1 MLYYSHFVVESSL
14 TTFRFLTDLQLLYL
28 DAVDNFLN
36 YGSLDRRPFE
46 HGAVDHGLLD
56 RDPVDHALLNPE
68 PLDLEPRGL
77 EPLDSEPLDLK
88 PLNLEPVGLEP
99 IGLEPIGG
107 PEPLDQGPIDHPPAS
122 VPAPIDQDNFAPAVM
137 AAAVMPVMSEP
148 RLALIDGGKI
158 DGGKSDSLD
167 GPSNEGEL
175 EPIQNGRTDAQA
187 SDRPDV
193 QDGRQ
198 QNRQET
204 ANRENGWINKTA
216 ATVVAVA
223 AGAAL
228 FETALLPGLALGVA
242 AIAAPKYV
250 SRLARAI
257 TPMFK
262 STIRATYQLA
272 KKPGE
277 AFAEAQHQIN
287 DIIAEVRAEDASHA
301 GIRAVEVL
309 RAAA

>member
-28 DAVDNFLN
+28 AAVDNFLN

-68 PLDLEPRGL
+68 PLDLELRGLETRGL

-88 PLNLEPVGLEP
+88 PLGLES
-99 IGLEPIGG
+99 IG
-107 PEPLDQGPIDHPPAS
+107 PEPLDHGPIDHQPAS
-122 VPAPIDQDNFAPAVM
+122 LPAPIDQDNFAPAVM
-137 AAAVMPVMSEP
+137 AAAVMPVVSEP

-187 SDRPDV
+187 SDGPDV

-301 GIRAVEVL
+301 GTRAVEVL

>member
-1 MLYYSHFVVESSL
+1 MLYYSHFVIASSV

-36 YGSLDRRPFE
+36 YGSLDRRPLD

-56 RDPVDHALLNPE
+56 RDPVEHALVNPE
-68 PLDLEPRGL
+68 PLDLELRGL
-77 EPLDSEPLDLK
+77 EPLDLEPLDL
-88 PLNLEPVGLEP
+88 EPVG
-99 IGLEPIGG
+99 
-107 PEPLDQGPIDHPPAS
+107 PEPVDHEPIDHQPAS
-122 VPAPIDQDNFAPAVM
+122 LPAPIDQDNFAAPVM
-137 AAAVMPVMSEP
+137 AAAVVPVMPEP
-148 RLALIDGGKI
+148 RLALIDGGMV
-158 DGGKSDSLD
+158 DGRKSDSLD
-167 GPSNEGEL
+167 GLANEGEL
-175 EPIQNGRTDAQA
+175 EPIQKGRTEPPA

-193 QDGRQ
+193 QAGREQ
-198 QNRQET
+198 TRQET
-204 ANRENGWINKTA
+204 AWRENGWINKTA

-228 FETALLPGLALGVA
+228 LETALLPGLALVVA

-262 STIRATYQLA
+262 STVRATYQLA
-272 KKPGE
+272 RKPGE
-277 AFAEAQHQIN
+277 ALAEAQHQID
-287 DIIAEVRAEDASHA
+287 DIIAEVRAEDASHVST
-301 GIRAVEVL
+301 RAVEEL

>member
-1 MLYYSHFVVESSL
+1 MLYCSHFVVESSL

-68 PLDLEPRGL
+68 PLDLEP
-77 EPLDSEPLDLK
+77 
-88 PLNLEPVGLEP
+88 
-99 IGLEPIGG
+99 IGG
-107 PEPLDQGPIDHPPAS
+107 PEPLDQGPIDHQPAS
-122 VPAPIDQDNFAPAVM
+122 LPAPIDQDNFAPAVM
-137 AAAVMPVMSEP
+137 AAAVMPVTSEP

-193 QDGRQ
+193 QDGRE
-198 QNRQET
+198 RQET

>member
-1 MLYYSHFVVESSL
+1 
-14 TTFRFLTDLQLLYL
+14 L

-36 YGSLDRRPFE
+36 QGSLDRRE
-46 HGAVDHGLLD
+46 HGLLDHGLLD
-56 RDPVDHALLNPE
+56 PE
-68 PLDLEPRGL
+68 PPDL
-77 EPLDSEPLDLK
+77 EPLDLK
-88 PLNLEPVGLEP
+88 PLDLEP
-99 IGLEPIGG
+99 IG
-107 PEPLDQGPIDHPPAS
+107 PEPLDQGSIDHRPAS
-122 VPAPIDQDNFAPAVM
+122 LPVAVDQDNFATAVS
-137 AAAVMPVMSEP
+137 AVAVIPVMSEL

-158 DGGKSDSLD
+158 VGGTSDWPDGRNG
-167 GPSNEGEL
+167 EGEF
-175 EPIQNGRTDAQA
+175 EPTQSGRTDAPA
-187 SDRPDV
+187 SHGPDARDDRE
-193 QDGRQ
+193 QTGE
-198 QNRQET
+198 ET
-204 ANRENGWINKTA
+204 AKREEGWINRTA

-228 FETALLPGLALGVA
+228 LETALLPGLALGVA

-262 STIRATYQLA
+262 STVRATYKLA

-287 DIIAEVRAEDASHA
+287 GIIAEVRAEDASHA
-301 GIRAVEVL
+301 GMRVAEEL

>member
-1 MLYYSHFVVESSL
+1 V

-36 YGSLDRRPFE
+36 YGSLDRRPLD
-46 HGAVDHGLLD
+46 HRAVDHG
-56 RDPVDHALLNPE
+56 PVDHALLNPE
-68 PLDLEPRGL
+68 PLDLEPVGL
-77 EPLDSEPLDLK
+77 EPLD
-88 PLNLEPVGLEP
+88 
-99 IGLEPIGG
+99 
-107 PEPLDQGPIDHPPAS
+107 PEPLGHGSIDHRPTSLPVA
-122 VPAPIDQDNFAPAVM
+122 VDQDNFATAVM
-137 AAAVMPVMSEP
+137 AAAVIAAPEP

-167 GPSNEGEL
+167 GPGNEGEL
-175 EPIQNGRTDAQA
+175 EPIQNGRTDAPA

-193 QDGRQ
+193 QDGRE
-198 QNRQET
+198 QNRPET
-204 ANRENGWINKTA
+204 AEGENGWINKTA

-228 FETALLPGLALGVA
+228 FETALLPGLALGVV

-257 TPMFK
+257 TPMFR
-262 STIRATYQLA
+262 STVRATYQLA
-272 KKPGE
+272 RKPGE

-301 GIRAVEVL
+301 GIRAVEEL

>member
-1 MLYYSHFVVESSL
+1 VLYYSHFVIASSV

-36 YGSLDRRPFE
+36 YGSLDRGPA
-46 HGAVDHGLLD
+46 GQDVVDHGL
-56 RDPVDHALLNPE
+56 RDPE
-68 PLDLEPRGL
+68 PLDLGHRGL
-77 EPLDSEPLDLK
+77 EPLD
-88 PLNLEPVGLEP
+88 LES
-99 IGLEPIGG
+99 IGLEPIG
-107 PEPLDQGPIDHPPAS
+107 PEPLDHGSIDHR
-122 VPAPIDQDNFAPAVM
+122 PAPLP
-137 AAAVMPVMSEP
+137 AAALMATTVIPVMSAP

-158 DGGKSDSLD
+158 VGGKSDSLD
-167 GPSNEGEL
+167 RRNREDEL
-175 EPIQNGRTDAQA
+175 EPTPSGRTDAPA
-187 SDRPDV
+187 SDGPDE
-193 QDGRQ
+193 QDDRE
-198 QNRQET
+198 QNGQET
-204 ANRENGWINKTA
+204 ARRENGWINKTA

-228 FETALLPGLALGVA
+228 LEAALLPGLALGVA

-257 TPMFK
+257 NPLFR
-262 STIRATYQLA
+262 STVRATYKLA

-287 DIIAEVRAEDASHA
+287 GIIAEVRAEDANHA
-301 GIRAVEVL
+301 GIRAAEEL

>member
-1 MLYYSHFVVESSL
+1 MLYYSHFVVASSL

-36 YGSLDRRPFE
+36 CGSLDRRPLD
-46 HGAVDHGLLD
+46 HGAVDH
-56 RDPVDHALLNPE
+56 DPVDHALLDPAPLNPE

-88 PLNLEPVGLEP
+88 SVDLEPA
-99 IGLEPIGG
+99 G
-107 PEPLDQGPIDHPPAS
+107 PEPVDHGPAS
-122 VPAPIDQDNFAPAVM
+122 LPAPIDQDNFAAAVM
-137 AAAVMPVMSEP
+137 VAAVMPVMSEP
-148 RLALIDGGKI
+148 RLALINGGKI
-158 DGGKSDSLD
+158 DGGKSDSLVD
-167 GPSNEGEL
+167 PNDEGEL
-175 EPIQNGRTDAQA
+175 EPIQNGRTDARA
-187 SDRPDV
+187 SDRPDE
-193 QDGRQ
+193 QDGRE

-204 ANRENGWINKTA
+204 ARRENGWINKTA

-228 FETALLPGLALGVA
+228 LETALLPGLALGVA

-257 TPMFK
+257 TPMFR
-262 STIRATYQLA
+262 STVRATYQLA

-301 GIRAVEVL
+301 GMRAAEEL

>member
-1 MLYYSHFVVESSL
+1 V

-36 YGSLDRRPFE
+36 HGSLDRGPA
-46 HGAVDHGLLD
+46 GQDVVDHGL
-56 RDPVDHALLNPE
+56 RDPE
-68 PLDLEPRGL
+68 PLDLGHRGL
-77 EPLDSEPLDLK
+77 EPLD
-88 PLNLEPVGLEP
+88 LES
-99 IGLEPIGG
+99 IGLEPIG
-107 PEPLDQGPIDHPPAS
+107 PEPLDHGSIDHR
-122 VPAPIDQDNFAPAVM
+122 PAPLP
-137 AAAVMPVMSEP
+137 AAALMATTVIPVMSAP

-158 DGGKSDSLD
+158 VGGKSDSLD
-167 GPSNEGEL
+167 RRNREDEL
-175 EPIQNGRTDAQA
+175 EPTPSGRTDAPA
-187 SDRPDV
+187 SDGPDE
-193 QDGRQ
+193 QDDLE
-198 QNRQET
+198 QNGQET
-204 ANRENGWINKTA
+204 ARRENGWINKTA

-228 FETALLPGLALGVA
+228 LEAALLPGLALGVA

-257 TPMFK
+257 NPLFR
-262 STIRATYQLA
+262 STVRATYKLA

-287 DIIAEVRAEDASHA
+287 GIIAEVRAEDANHA
-301 GIRAVEVL
+301 GIRAAEEL